1 MEEGNRKTVN
11 FEEKIPHY
19 SPNGLGDKLKK
30 ILLAF
35 IVIAAAG
42 VVGLGSAYQVREQE
56 QVVLTTLG
64 KAQAV
69 TEPGLHFKIPLI
81 QQVQKVNTTIQ
92 GFAIGYDEMTGETIS
107 SEAVMIT
114 SDYNFIDVDF
124 FIEYKVSD
132 PVKAVYASSDP
143 VKILKNLAQS
153 SIRNVIG
160 SYDVDSVLTTGKN
173 EIQASIKETLT
184 SQLEKHDIGLTLVN
198 VTIQDSEPPTVEIM
212 EAFKNVET
220 AKQGK
225 ETAINNANKY
235 RNEKL
240 PTAEAEAD
248 KIIKEAEAYKQER
261 INEATGQ
268 VARFNAM
275 YEEYIKNPTV
285 TKQRMF
291 YEAMEEVLPDL
302 ELIIDSSNGVQKIL
316 PLDSFFTTE
325 ETSNTQKE
333 EN

>member
-1 MEEGNRKTVN
+1 MEQGKKTVN

-19 SPNGLGDKLKK
+19 SPNGVGDKLKK
-30 ILLAF
+30 VMIPF
-35 IVIAAAG
+35 VVIIAAA
-42 VVGLGSAYQVREQE
+42 VVAMNSTYQIREQE

-69 TEPGLHFKIPLI
+69 MEPGLHFKIPFI
-81 QQVQKVNTTIQ
+81 QQIQKVNTTIQ
-92 GFAIGYDEMTGETIS
+92 GLSIGYDETTNETIT

-132 PVKAVYASSDP
+132 PVKAVYASSEP
-143 VKILKNLAQS
+143 IKILKNLAQS

-173 EIQASIKETLT
+173 EIQSSIREVLSK
-184 SQLEKHDIGLTLVN
+184 QLEKHDIGLTLVN
-198 VTIQDSEPPTVEIM
+198 VTIQDSEPPTAEIM

-235 RNEKL
+235 KNEKL

-302 ELIIDSSNGVQKIL
+302 ELIIDSSNGVQKVL
-316 PLDSFFTTE
+316 PLDSFFGTDETT
-325 ETSNTQKE
+325 TNKE

>member
-1 MEEGNRKTVN
+1 MEEGSRKTVN

-19 SPNGLGDKLKK
+19 SPNGFGEKFKK
-30 ILLAF
+30 VLIAF
-35 IVIAAAG
+35 VVIITAG
-42 VVGLGSAYQVREQE
+42 IVGLGSTYQIREQE
-56 QVVLTTLG
+56 QAVLTTLG

-69 TEPGLHFKIPLI
+69 TQPGLHFKIPLI

-92 GFAIGYDEMTGETIS
+92 GFAIGYDEQTNETIP

-173 EIQASIKETLT
+173 EIQSSIREVLT
-184 SQLEKHDIGLTLVN
+184 KQLEKHDIGLTLVN

-235 RNEKL
+235 KNEKL

-248 KIIKEAEAYKQER
+248 KIIKEA
-261 INEATGQ
+261 
-268 VARFNAM
+268 
-275 YEEYIKNPTV
+275 
-285 TKQRMF
+285 
-291 YEAMEEVLPDL
+291 
-302 ELIIDSSNGVQKIL
+302 
-316 PLDSFFTTE
+316 
-325 ETSNTQKE
+325 
-333 EN
+333 